1 MDSIFSYI
9 DYRKFLKD
17 YYHYEKERKPYF
29 SFRFFSL
36 QAGIKSPVFLKEVY
50 DGKKNLSRN
59 MIDKFSTAIKFKK
72 REATYFKNLVHFNQ
86 AKTAEE
92 KQEYYVVLKSMANLI
107 NQHVLK
113 TEFFEFYD
121 KWYTC
126 VIREL
131 ITQFNFK
138 NNYELLAASVLPAI
152 TVPQARKSVQ
162 VLLKLGLV
170 EKQRNGTYNQV
181 KKDITT
187 GSEVASHVVRNHNR
201 KMLELADNAI
211 VNVPVDQR
219 YCKGITMGITRGC
232 YDLIVAETEAY
243 KDRLLSIVDNCKE
256 PDEVY
261 ELYVQLFPLAK
272 KVKTAG
278 GGGK

>member
-1 MDSIFSYI
+1 MIE
-9 DYRKFLKD
+9 KFC
-17 YYHYEKERKPYF
+17 
-29 SFRFFSL
+29 
-36 QAGIKSPVFLKEVY
+36 A
-50 DGKKNLSRN
+50 
-59 MIDKFSTAIKFKK
+59 AIKFKQ
-72 REATYFKNLVHFNQ
+72 REATYFRNLVHFNQ
-86 AKTAEE
+86 AKTATE
-92 KQEYYVVLKSMANLI
+92 KQEFYVVLKSMANLI
-107 NQHVLK
+107 NQHILK

-131 ITQFNFK
+131 ITQYNFK
-138 NNYELLAASVLPAI
+138 NKYELLAASVYPAI

-162 VLLKLGLV
+162 LLLKYGLIAR
-170 EKQRNGTYNQV
+170 QRGGTYIQV
-181 KKDITT
+181 EKDITT
-187 GSEVASHVVRNHNR
+187 GSEIASHVVRNHNR

-219 YCKGITMGITRGC
+219 YCKGITMGITRQC

-272 KVKTAG
+272 KVTKTG
-278 GGGK
+278 EEGK